1 MIIRNKRV
9 FLSGPMSGYDYY
21 NAPEF
26 TRAHAICKEAGA
38 FSVFNPAE
46 EWLNGDETKSHEYY
60 LRTCVHE
67 LTRELPMDYNPVYDV
82 VVQLPGWEN
91 SEGAKTEAIVAS
103 ACGIPC
109 VALEDVE

>member
-1 MIIRNKRV
+1 MVKGKRV
-9 FLSGPMSGYDYY
+9 FLSGPMSGIDHY

-26 TRAHAICKEAGA
+26 TRAHAVCKEAEA

-46 EWLNGDETKSHEYY
+46 EWLNGYETRSHEYY

-67 LTRELPMDYNPVYDV
+67 LTRERLEDYEPFYDV

-109 VALEDVE
+109 IALDDVE

>member
-1 MIIRNKRV
+1 MQVRNKKV
-9 FLSGPMSGYDYY
+9 FLSGPMSGIDHY

-38 FSVFNPAE
+38 SFIFNPAK
-46 EWLNGDETKSHEYY
+46 EWLDGDDTKSHEYY

-67 LTRELPMDYNPVYDV
+67 LTKERFEDYDPFYDIL
-82 VVQLPGWEN
+82 VQLPEWKN
-91 SEGAKTEAIVAS
+91 SEGAKTETIVAN

-109 VALEDVE
+109 IALEDVE